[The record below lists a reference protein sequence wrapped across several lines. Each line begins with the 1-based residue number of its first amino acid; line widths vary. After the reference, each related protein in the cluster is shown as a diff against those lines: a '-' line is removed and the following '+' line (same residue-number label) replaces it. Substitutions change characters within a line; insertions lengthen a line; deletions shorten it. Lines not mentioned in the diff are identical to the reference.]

1 MPSLFSWQQFSLRST
16 SHTLLPRLSL
26 SFPPHVDA
34 SIHFERDL
42 CCKSVPASRR
52 RLSTSFR
59 PRPGLA
65 FHPVTGL
72 LTTPRRSRAP
82 AQDPAL
88 ELGTCSAP
96 HNGVETLRAPI
107 SRSAPHLE
115 VGARVPPDLTAFSPQ
130 SQRTSL
136 TISAPDQD
144 ILHSSKPRS
153 ASFLGARTLFT
164 ILTGTRTSCI
174 PPDPSQHPTPQPG
187 LNHRPAVL
195 SSPGNSSLLHFLY
208 FEPIPAESRK

>member
-1 MPSLFSWQQFSLRST
+1 MPALPKDCYFSCSTSPASQRLFMRICTSTLAYVPHYAPCLPLLRRSSSPGFSVLPSLFSWQQFSLRST

-34 SIHFERDL
+34 SIHFEHDL
-42 CCKSVPASRR
+42 CCKSVPTSRR

-59 PRPGLA
+59 PTPGLA
-65 FHPVTGL
+65 YHPVIGL
-72 LTTPRRSRAP
+72 LTTPRRSRVL

-115 VGARVPPDLTAFSPQ
+115 VGARVPPDLT
-130 SQRTSL
+130 
-136 TISAPDQD
+136 
-144 ILHSSKPRS
+144 
-153 ASFLGARTLFT
+153 
-164 ILTGTRTSCI
+164 
-174 PPDPSQHPTPQPG
+174 
-187 LNHRPAVL
+187 
-195 SSPGNSSLLHFLY
+195 
-208 FEPIPAESRK
+208 